1 MGEHDVYFIPVYT
14 AGSSE
19 GVVAQLGTI
28 AAVGAAFNG
37 EYYVGLGN
45 TQQEAFEAFLEKL
58 SGVVPTSNVKPE
70 PGFDKD
76 ARIAKI
82 KSIFE
87 QKNVAIVTPTA
98 ISAPISFKEG
108 EVSLYSQADTEATD
122 KVLDKFVQEFVLQKA
137 KRVLMWQEQGN
148 VNIGII
154 TTVDGVPEL
163 HYVTIIV
170 GK

>member
-1 MGEHDVYFIPVYT
+1 M
-14 AGSSE
+14 
-19 GVVAQLGTI
+19 
-28 AAVGAAFNG
+28 
-37 EYYVGLGN
+37 
-45 TQQEAFEAFLEKL
+45 EKL